1 MSTVR
6 AGGENESSGNSFFP
20 VSIISSQSGNPCENT
35 RPLSDF
41 SVSPESHRTG
51 RGPRSPLTAHV
62 TPAEPALSLGPETQH
77 TRAYDAWSVSCP
89 INCWL
94 CVALRFRLYFATLA
108 DFSAGGVPCGRNST
122 PGYWQW

>member
-1 MSTVR
+1 MNHPGTLFSPFR
-6 AGGENESSGNSFFP
+6 SSLPNP
-20 VSIISSQSGNPCENT
+20 AIRVKIRDLSQTSQ
-35 RPLSDF
+35 
-41 SVSPESHRTG
+41 SHRTG

-89 INCWL
+89 INCCG

-108 DFSAGGVPCGRNST
+108 DFSARAVYHVVGTVHRGIGNGEWIV
-122 PGYWQW
+122 

>member
-41 SVSPESHRTG
+41 SVSPHRTRTALSSHRSRHPSRASPQPGTG
-51 RGPRSPLTAHV
+51 DTAH
-62 TPAEPALSLGPETQH
+62 
-77 TRAYDAWSVSCP
+77 TRVRRM
-89 INCWL
+89 
-94 CVALRFRLYFATLA
+94 V
-108 DFSAGGVPCGRNST
+108 G
-122 PGYWQW
+122 